1 MFVVGGESLIDLI
14 SEPMEADGILR
25 LIARQG
31 GSPYNCAIALAK
43 LGTEAGFLC
52 PISSDGLGTYL
63 LAPLAAAGVKV
74 LIQERVST
82 YTTLAVV
89 TFDAN
94 KSAQYGFYR
103 QADRDVSRSAL
114 ISALPSQLE
123 MFQIGG
129 FCPIESEDAAIWLD
143 VAREAEARGATLSID
158 PNVRPSL
165 IADFSGYRERLNA
178 FLDVAHVVKV
188 SIEDLAALEWGRTVR
203 VSELVP
209 AKVEEI
215 IEKYTK
221 DFLARGNCEL
231 VLVTQG
237 EEGSRAFT
245 RGAAA
250 SAAAYR
256 PRTMGDTVGA
266 GDTFMAAVL
275 TLLSEQGNLA
285 AGKLGQLDMGSL
297 QTLLRFGAI
306 AAGLNC
312 AHVGCRPPTRAEVD
326 AILVPAAQ

>member
-14 SEPMEADGILR
+14 SEPMEADGTLR

-43 LGTEAGFLC
+43 LGAETGFLC

-74 LIQERVST
+74 LMQERVST
-82 YTTLAVV
+82 HTTLAVV

-103 QADRDVSRSAL
+103 QADRDISRSAL
-114 ISALPSQLE
+114 ISALPRQLE

-129 FCPIESEDAAIWLD
+129 FCPIEPEDAAIWLD

-165 IADFSGYRERLNA
+165 IADFSGYRERLKA
-178 FLDVAHVVKV
+178 FLDMAHVVKV
-188 SIEDLAALEWGRTVR
+188 SIEDLAALEWGRAVR
-203 VSELVP
+203 VNDLVP
-209 AKVEEI
+209 AKVEAI
-215 IEKYTK
+215 IDKYVK

-231 VLVTQG
+231 VLLTQG

-245 RGAAA
+245 KSAAA
-250 SAAAYR
+250 SAVTYR

-275 TLLSEQGNLA
+275 ALLSEQGNLA
-285 AGKLGQLDMGSL
+285 PGKLGRLDGGSL
-297 QTLLRFGAI
+297 QALLRFGAV

-312 AHVGCRPPTRAEVD
+312 AHVGCHPPTRAEVD
-326 AILVPAAQ
+326 AVLLAVVQ